1 MKRTLLFFLL
11 FAFFFLSYFGRY
23 QPVSLD
29 LVSPTTKT
37 CEIKGEVKNPGV
49 YTIQW
54 EDTIQDLISQAGG
67 LLESADTSSI
77 SMVKN
82 INDKEVV
89 VIPKKEESTVQ
100 KISIN
105 SASLE
110 QLDELP
116 GIGPSIAQR
125 IIDYRNQ
132 KPFSS
137 VEEIME
143 VKGIGESIYAKIK
156 DLIVL

>member
-1 MKRTLLFFLL
+1 MKKTLLFFSLC
-11 FAFFFLSYFGRY
+11 AFFFVSYFGRY
-23 QPVSLD
+23 QPVCLD
-29 LVSPTTKT
+29 LVSPSTKT

-54 EDTIQDLISQAGG
+54 EDTIQDLVSQAGG
-67 LLESADTSSI
+67 LLDTADTSSI
-77 SMVKN
+77 SMVKD

-89 VIPKKEESTVQ
+89 VIPKKEESAVE

-105 SASLE
+105 SATLE

-125 IIDYRNQ
+125 IIDYRQ
-132 KPFSS
+132 EKPFSS
-137 VEEIME
+137 LEEMME

-156 DLIVL
+156 DQIML